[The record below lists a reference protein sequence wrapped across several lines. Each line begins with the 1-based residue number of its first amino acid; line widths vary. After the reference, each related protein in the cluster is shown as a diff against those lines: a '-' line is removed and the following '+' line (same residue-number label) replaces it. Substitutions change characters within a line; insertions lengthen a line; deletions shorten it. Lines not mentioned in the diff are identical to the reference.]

1 MKVTFFKDVFDK
13 NAPHH
18 VGIMTALDRIKTGQ
32 SKTTIEKV
40 RDGDKESKKNL
51 PVVCFSGEFSS
62 RADDALFEHSGLVV
76 LDFDHIDVAQAKSAL
91 ATDSHVFSC
100 WTSPSGDGLKAL
112 VRITNPERHRDHF
125 RALRT
130 YFHKQ
135 YDLEVDDSG
144 INESRACFESYDPD
158 LILNP
163 DAKKFGAFATEKSE
177 QVQEARVGEFTD
189 YMKLNLACRVVRQ
202 ADDGQK
208 HAALL
213 KAAKLV
219 GGYVSAGRIEEEE
232 AVRVL
237 FREICKR
244 DIDSEAAAMTT
255 IRQALEV
262 GKKMPIREII
272 DNEQEAQRE
281 LLINDGDMSFIS
293 SDDEDF
299 RWIDD
304 YANGKIPVGLD
315 TGDNKLDEYFR
326 YKKEFVIINGHSNVG
341 KTTMAMYMMVNSAV
355 RHGWKWVVYS
365 SENRTASLKMALMQF
380 AVNRAIGDLNYE
392 QRKDAY
398 KWVNDHFTIISNNQV
413 YSYSDILV
421 FLEKIVRQQECD
433 AVFVDPYNS
442 LKIEL
447 TGNGNSHDYHYQA
460 ASEFLTFSTANNVA
474 VWLNMHAV
482 TEAQRRKGDDG
493 LPVAPYA
500 EDTEGGGKFVNRADC
515 FITIHRK
522 VQAPDHNVK
531 KTTEVHIRKVRE
543 TETGGQPTPIDD
555 PITFTM
561 NTSHTAFRIN
571 TTGNELFQSVD
582 KEFDKYK
589 KFNMPSNDLFLNNS
603 DVTSPS
609 EATKERDFEAEVR

>member
-1 MKVTFFKDVFDK
+1 MKVTFFKDVYDK

-18 VGIMTALDRIKTGQ
+18 ANVMTALERIKTGQ
-32 SKTTIEKV
+32 SKTTIDEV
-40 RDGDKESKKNL
+40 RSGNKDAKKKL
-51 PVVCFSGEFSS
+51 PVVCFSGEFAA
-62 RADDALFEHSGLVV
+62 RADEALFEHSGLVV
-76 LDFDHIDVAQAKSAL
+76 LDFDHIDVTQAKSAL
-91 ATDSHVFSC
+91 ATDAYVYSC
-100 WTSPSGDGLKAL
+100 WVSPSGDGLKAL
-112 VRITNPERHRDHF
+112 VKISNPERHRDHF

-135 YDLEVDDSG
+135 YDLEVDESG

-158 LILNP
+158 IIVNP
-163 DAKKFGAFATEKSE
+163 ESQKFGAFASEKSE
-177 QVQEARVGEFTD
+177 QIQEARVGAVTD
-189 YMKLNLACRVVRQ
+189 YMKLNLAARMIRQ
-202 ADDGQK
+202 ADDGDK
-208 HAALL
+208 HNMLL
-213 KAAKLV
+213 KASRLV
-219 GGYVSAGRIEEEE
+219 GGYVAAGRIEEEE

-244 DIDSEAAAMTT
+244 DIDSEDAAMTT

-262 GKKMPIREII
+262 GKRDPIKDVIGA
-272 DNEQEAQRE
+272 EQDATRE

-304 YANGKIPVGLD
+304 YANGKIPVGLN
-315 TGDNKLDEYFR
+315 TGDDNLDKYFR

-341 KTTMAMYMMVNSAV
+341 KTTMALYLMVNSSV
-355 RHGWKWVVYS
+355 RHGWRWVVYS
-365 SENRTASLKMALMQF
+365 SENRTASLKMTLMQF
-380 AVNRAIGDLNYE
+380 AVNRKIGDMNYD
-392 QRKDAY
+392 QRKTAY
-398 KWVNDHFTIISNNQV
+398 KWVNEHFTVISNNQV
-413 YSYSDILV
+413 YSYSDIIL
-421 FLEKIVRQQECD
+421 FLEKIIRQQDVD

-442 LKIEL
+442 LKLEL
-447 TGNGNSHDYHYQA
+447 SGNANPHDYHYEA
-460 ASEFLTFSTANNVA
+460 ASHFLTFSTTNNIA

-522 VQAPDHNVK
+522 VQAPDHNIK
-531 KTTEVHIRKVRE
+531 KTTELHVRKVRE

-561 NTSHTAFRIN
+561 NTSHTAFRISS
-571 TTGNELFQSVD
+571 TGEELFQTVD
-582 KEFDKYK
+582 KEFDNYK
-589 KFNMPSNDLFLNNS
+589 QFNMPLNMSFL
-603 DVTSPS
+603 
-609 EATKERDFEAEVR
+609 KK

>member
-1 MKVTFFKDVFDK
+1 MKVTFFKNVFDK

-18 VGIMTALDRIKTGQ
+18 VSVSTALDRIKKGQ
-32 SKTTIEKV
+32 SKTTIDAV
-40 RDGDKESKKNL
+40 RSGNKDAKKKL
-51 PVVCFSGEFSS
+51 PVVCFSGEFAS
-62 RADDALFEHSGLVV
+62 RADDALFEHSGILV
-76 LDFDHIDVAQAKSAL
+76 LDFDHIDVAQAKGAL
-91 ATDSHVFSC
+91 ATDDYVYSC
-100 WTSPSGDGLKAL
+100 WVSPSGDGLKAL
-112 VRITNPERHRDHF
+112 VRVTNPERHRDHF

-135 YDLEVDDSG
+135 YDLEVDESG
-144 INESRACFESYDPD
+144 INESRACFESYDPE

-163 DAKKFGAFATEKSE
+163 ESKAFGAFASEKSE
-177 QVQEARVGEFTD
+177 KPQEAKVGEFTD
-189 YMKLNLACRVVRQ
+189 YMKLNLACRMVRQ
-202 ADDGQK
+202 AEEGEK

-213 KAAKLV
+213 KASKLV
-219 GGYVSAGRIEEEE
+219 GGYISAGRLEEEE

-244 DIDSEAAAMTT
+244 DIDSEDAAMTT
-255 IRQALEV
+255 IRQAIEV
-262 GKKMPIREII
+262 GKRLPIRAVI

-315 TGDNKLDEYFR
+315 TGDSKLDEYFR
-326 YKKEFVIINGHSNVG
+326 YKKEFLIMNGHSNVG
-341 KTTMAMYMMVNSAV
+341 KTTFALYMMVNSAV

-365 SENRTASLKMALMQF
+365 SENRTASLKMSLMQF
-380 AVNRAIGDLNYE
+380 AVNRRIADMNYD
-392 QRKDAY
+392 QRKAAY
-398 KWVNDHFTIISNNQV
+398 KWVNDHFTVISNNQV
-413 YSYSDILV
+413 YSYSDIIV
-421 FLEKIVRQQECD
+421 FLEKIVRQQDCD

-447 TGNGNSHDYHYQA
+447 TGNGSSHDYHYQA
-460 ASEFLTFSTANNVA
+460 ASEFLTFSTTNDVA

-493 LPVAPYA
+493 LPVAPFA

-515 FITIHRK
+515 FITVHRK
-522 VQAPDHNVK
+522 VQAPDHNIK
-531 KTTEVHIRKVRE
+531 KTTELHIRKVRE
-543 TETGGQPTPIDD
+543 TETGGQPTSFDD

-561 NTSHTAFRIN
+561 NTAHTAFRIN
-571 TTGNELFQSVD
+571 TTGKELFQSID
-582 KEFDKYK
+582 KEFDKYQ
-589 KFNMPSNDLFLNNS
+589 KFNMPTNDFFFKKS
-603 DVTSPS
+603 AVTSHS
-609 EATKERDFEAEVR
+609 EATTEESLS